1 MMEKAKIEVFLNDR
15 YAGQM
20 ALEKSIRREARTR
33 AILSRMGSYY
43 INKGF
48 NSWIKYV
55 EIRRVE
61 KRKMRTIIMMMQLS
75 KLQGTWTYTRTAKE
89 APVKVTIEGDV
100 VTWPQG
106 QKAKITCGV
115 NKIWLQFGGDSD
127 SKTYFAEWGHDG
139 ALYWSDNAVWTRVAL
154 TPLKT
159 GKFESVIQ

>member
-1 MMEKAKIEVFLNDR
+1 MGVAQGMMGATQPAN
-15 YAGQM
+15 AGSCRSMETQ
-20 ALEKSIRREARTR
+20 ASVQE
-33 AILSRMGSYY
+33 
-43 INKGF
+43 
-48 NSWIKYV
+48 
-55 EIRRVE
+55 
-61 KRKMRTIIMMMQLS
+61 MMQLS